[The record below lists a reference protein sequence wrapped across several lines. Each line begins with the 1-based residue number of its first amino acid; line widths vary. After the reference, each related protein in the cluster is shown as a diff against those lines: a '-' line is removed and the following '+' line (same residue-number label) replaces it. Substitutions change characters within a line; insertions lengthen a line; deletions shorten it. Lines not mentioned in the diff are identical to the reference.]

1 MAEVVEDLP
10 VATQLEHME
19 MAAKVAGM
27 ELPELVIPEDRTVK
41 ANGLTFHYLDWGN
54 AGARPLLFLHGA
66 GLTAHTWDLCCLAL
80 RSRFHCMALDL
91 RGHGDTDWAPDG
103 NYGADAHAADAAGV
117 VEALGLN
124 DFVLVGMSMGGNT
137 ALHFAGKHAAK
148 LRALVIIDTGP
159 QISGRGGQR
168 IRDFMAGPAEL
179 GSLEDFVDRAVEF
192 NPARDRRL
200 LRRSLL
206 HNLRQ
211 LPDGKWTWKYDR
223 GGMMQRDPSRM
234 QAMRDA
240 LWAALPG
247 ITCPTLVVRG
257 GRSDLFMDEDAEKLA
272 TSVPNGRWVRVE
284 NAGHTVQGDNPKGLV
299 DALNGF
305 FAEVGI

>member
-1 MAEVVEDLP
+1 
-10 VATQLEHME
+10 
-19 MAAKVAGM
+19 
-27 ELPELVIPEDRTVK
+27 
-41 ANGLTFHYLDWGN
+41 
-54 AGARPLLFLHGA
+54 
-66 GLTAHTWDLCCLAL
+66 
-80 RSRFHCMALDL
+80 MALDL

-103 NYGADAHAADAAGV
+103 NYGVDAHMADLAGV
-117 VEALGLN
+117 VDALGL
-124 DFVLVGMSMGGNT
+124 DGFVLTGMSMGGNT
-137 ALHFAGKHAAK
+137 ALHYAGAHAAK
-148 LRALVIIDTGP
+148 LRALIIVDTGP

-211 LPDGKWTWKYDR
+211 TPDGNWTWKYDR
-223 GGMMQRDPSRM
+223 HGMMQRDPAKQ
-234 QAMRDA
+234 QATRDA
-240 LWAALPG
+240 LWAALPH
-247 ITCPTLVVRG
+247 ISCPTLVVRG

-299 DALNGF
+299 DALNDF
-305 FAEVGI
+305 FRDMNV